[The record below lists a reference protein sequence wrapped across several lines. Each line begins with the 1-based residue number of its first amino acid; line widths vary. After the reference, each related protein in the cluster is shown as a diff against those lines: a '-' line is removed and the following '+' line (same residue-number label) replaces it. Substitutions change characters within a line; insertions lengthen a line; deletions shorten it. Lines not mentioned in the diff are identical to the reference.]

1 MARRKLALSKLG
13 DLLVD
18 LTTKMLKRD
27 ATFLARMIVVRRR
40 EGEPNWDANIGVAPP
55 EVLKAFGLALQTMQ
69 ENYDVEWD
77 EAPQA

>member
-1 MARRKLALSKLG
+1 MALRWLPPRDII
-13 DLLVD
+13 DLLEN
-18 LTTKMLKRD
+18 LTGKPLKRD
-27 ATFLARMIVVRRR
+27 GKFLARMIVIRRR

-55 EVLKAFGLALQTMQ
+55 DVLKAFGIALQTMQ